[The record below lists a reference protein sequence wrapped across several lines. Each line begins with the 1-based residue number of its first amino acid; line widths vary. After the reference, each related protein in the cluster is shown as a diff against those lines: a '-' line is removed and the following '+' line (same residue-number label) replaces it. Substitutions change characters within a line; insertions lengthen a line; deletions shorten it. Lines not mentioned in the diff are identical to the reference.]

1 MAVSSSPGS
10 GKNGY
15 SRPHDKWVCG
25 HHASGKDCPLG
36 PDAQGRCRAAGE
48 CTPWIEDGRW
58 HCRRSPLRGG
68 PCDQGPNPDGTCCNR
83 IEACTPRRTL
93 KSKRRRLVAWAAGL
107 VVGLAALILAG
118 GAANELLMPGP
129 LASSHANL
137 ENCQSCHA
145 GGSTQKLGWLHNL
158 TGQVDPAKSS
168 ELCVA
173 CHDLGTDIYAAH
185 THPVARLKEMTRL
198 ASLSSP
204 GQTSGAGDLWNAGLI
219 QPPDGMAPAAGNTL
233 YCATCHEDHQGAN
246 ADLTAMSNDR
256 CQTCHVSRFGD
267 FASSHPEYS
276 DYPFDRRLR
285 IIFDHRTHLDK
296 HFPDTVASGA
306 SGNVPADCE
315 TCHEAGPGGNYM
327 ETASYFD
334 MCSGCHSQDI
344 RGVTRASGPKGVR
357 FLAVPGLDLETLD
370 ERGIDIGSWPEGS
383 EAELTPFMRW
393 LLAAN
398 LDGRDIVADVSTLDL
413 LDLRDA
419 SDTDLEA
426 VETLA
431 WSVKDLFH
439 RIRNGGL
446 QSVLQLPDNYDGA
459 PVDHLQLGAM
469 IAVMARDVAGAG
481 GSEWFPDLE
490 DDLKQRQAGEP
501 TRRAAALSET
511 SSEPAGASQLSA
523 LPADELDGRQDDL
536 PDDGGLLD
544 DGDPSLEND
553 LADDNGILDDDMP
566 DDGGLLGEDDGPEDS
581 GLLGEEDLSDDQG
594 NSDEGALLTEVPAA
608 DDGPLLSDGNEV
620 TEDDLPDDGGLLGDD
635 DLAVSGSPDD
645 DSNLLEEDTETA
657 DLLSSPAGA
666 SEVGNA
672 EVEASEPPA
681 TNEPPAK
688 DPETWAEFGGWY
700 RMDHSIMY
708 RPGGHADRFLR
719 AWLTYSGNAY
729 GSEFE
734 PLLSPVFEHLS
745 NKGAVGRCT
754 KCHSVDNEGQRK
766 HVKWRGFST
775 KRVKSRFTTFS
786 HQPHVRISGDEGCLF
801 CHKLETGTS
810 DFLATYKGGDASSF
824 VPVFKPLNK
833 TDCSGCHSES
843 SAGEDCT
850 LCHQYHATEFGRP
863 LVKTELPRDQ

>member
-1 MAVSSSPGS
+1 MVLSTSSGS
-10 GKNGY
+10 GANGY

-25 HHASGKDCPLG
+25 HHASGKECPLG
-36 PDAQGRCRAAGE
+36 PDAQGRCRAKGE
-48 CTPWIEDGRW
+48 CTPWLKDGRW
-58 HCRRSPLRGG
+58 HCRRSALRGG
-68 PCDQGPNPDGTCCNR
+68 PCDRGPNPDGTCCNR
-83 IEACTPRRTL
+83 IEACTPRRTMR
-93 KSKRRRLVAWAAGL
+93 SKRRRHVAWAAGL

-129 LASSHANL
+129 LTSSHANL
-137 ENCQSCHA
+137 ENCQSCHS

-168 ELCVA
+168 QLCIA
-173 CHDLGTDIYAAH
+173 CHDLGADPYAAH
-185 THPVARLKEMTRL
+185 THPVARLKEMTRA
-198 ASLSSP
+198 ASISLPARSDAA
-204 GQTSGAGDLWNAGLI
+204 GQLWNASLF
-219 QPPDGMAPAAGNTL
+219 QPPAAMAPGAGNTL

-267 FASSHPEYS
+267 FASSHPEFS

-285 IIFDHRTHLDK
+285 IIFDHRSHLDK
-296 HFPDTVASGA
+296 HFPETAEKGSSGD
-306 SGNVPADCE
+306 VPPDCE

-327 ETASYFD
+327 ETASFFA

-344 RGVTRASGPKGVR
+344 RGTTRASGPKGVR

-383 EAELTPFMRW
+383 EADLTPFMRW
-393 LLAAN
+393 LLAAS
-398 LDGRDIVADVSTLDL
+398 LGGRDIVSEVSALDL
-413 LDLRDA
+413 LDLREA
-419 SDTDLEA
+419 SDEDLET

-439 RIRNGGL
+439 RIRTGGL

-469 IAVMARDVAGAG
+469 IAVMARDVVGAG

-490 DDLKQRQAGEP
+490 DDLVQRQAGRP
-501 TRRAAALSET
+501 TRRLAALSET
-511 SSEPAGASQLSA
+511 EPHAGPDGLRGVPTADPVTGPEDQLPDDGGLLDEGDLSLEENLTDDSGILDDDLPDDSGLLGGDDGAADSGLLDADDLSEDEDTGESILGGDAANSDDGALLSDDGQLV
-523 LPADELDGRQDDL
+523 QDDL
-536 PDDGGLLD
+536 PDDGGLLGSD
-544 DGDPSLEND
+544 D
-553 LADDNGILDDDMP
+553 LDAGGAP
-566 DDGGLLGEDDGPEDS
+566 DDSS
-581 GLLGEEDLSDDQG
+581 GLLEE
-594 NSDEGALLTEVPAA
+594 NT
-608 DDGPLLSDGNEV
+608 
-620 TEDDLPDDGGLLGDD
+620 
-635 DLAVSGSPDD
+635 
-645 DSNLLEEDTETA
+645 DSA
-657 DLLSSPAGA
+657 DLLSEPAGGSDTDKA
-666 SEVGNA
+666 DAVPA
-672 EVEASEPPA
+672 DQPEADEPLDM
-681 TNEPPAK
+681 

-729 GSEFE
+729 GSELE
-734 PLLSPVFEHLS
+734 PLLAPVFTHLS
-745 NKGAVGRCT
+745 DKGAVGRCT
-754 KCHSVDNEGQRK
+754 KCHSVDNEGLRK
-766 HVKWRGFST
+766 HIKWRGFST

-810 DFLATYKGGDASSF
+810 DFLATYKDGDTSAF
-824 VPVFKPLNK
+824 TPVFKPLNK
-833 TDCSGCHSES
+833 ADCSGCHSES
-843 SAGEDCT
+843 AAGEDCT

-863 LVKTELPRDQ
+863 LVKTGLPREN